1 MKNDIRMKAIRMS
14 NAAILSAALAITGCF
29 TGCSKS
35 DSGKGDKDSLKIN
48 SSSTT
53 ETGSSVSYEEVN
65 KDNLQ
70 SFESVIL
77 GNKGTITS
85 NFSPYFFDYKP
96 DPKKLKESQVGI
108 STSVGNIG
116 SNRIYKHDNG
126 DYVTIDNGEALK
138 LVESSEG
145 VYRIGKTETFDGG
158 YTLINEEGEVT
169 IVFSDKEAL
178 DKFASELSSNLNQT
192 TDGLNGIVNGFK
204 YTSGIKCETIN
215 LVEKEENFYNAGV
228 VIESING
235 YLEFLGEPFQKI
247 EYSED
252 KDEIVVKRTTYRKVD
267 EEVQVA
273 KIEIHFPIGEN
284 GSSYYDSKY
293 NIILGYSYKSDSGE
307 VMMSETALRELLGID
322 VTKSQFT
329 IPSTEETIEDIL
341 CISTGNDANV
351 MVDQNIVL
359 MPEDEFEEKYGY
371 PVNEYPSNYDPC
383 NTECDIVIL
392 EENADAASENSLS
405 SMLSKKFKTP
415 ITITKSDPA
424 EQADELL
431 TQLQAAYPDI
441 PWIGGHGSYGVAV
454 DTADYINYTIT
465 DEECQAPVEEYLAG
479 RSVYDLNPSELWP
492 IVEYSLGYW
501 DITEA
506 FNNFGYTFPHSGGG
520 GGSYGFY

>member
-14 NAAILSAALAITGCF
+14 NAAILSAALVMTGCF
-29 TGCSKS
+29 TGCNKDDKS
-35 DSGKGDKDSLKIN
+35 KDSDNSLKSN
-48 SSSTT
+48 TSSVA
-53 ETGSSVSYEEVN
+53 ETGSGVSYEKVD

-96 DPKKLKESQVGI
+96 DPERLKESQVGI

-126 DYVTIDNGEALK
+126 DYITIDNGEALK
-138 LVESSEG
+138 LVESSKG

-169 IVFSDKEAL
+169 VVFSDKEAL

-204 YTSGIKCETIN
+204 YAFGIKCETIN
-215 LVEKEENFYNAGV
+215 LVEKEENFYNAKV
-228 VIESING
+228 IIESING

-267 EEVQVA
+267 EEMQVS
-273 KIEIHFPIGEN
+273 KVEIRFPIGEK

-341 CISTGNDANV
+341 CISTGDDANV
-351 MVDQNIVL
+351 MVDQNIIL
-359 MPEDEFEEKYGY
+359 MPEEEFEEKYGY
-371 PVNEYPSNYDPC
+371 PVEDYPSNYDPC
-383 NTECDIVIL
+383 DTECDIVIL

-405 SMLSKKFKTP
+405 SMLSEKFMTP
-415 ITITKSDPA
+415 ITITSSDPA

-431 TQLQAAYPDI
+431 EQLQAAYPDV
-441 PWIGGHGSYGVAV
+441 PWIGGHGSYGVAI
-454 DTADYINYTIT
+454 DGADLINYTIT

-479 RSVYDLNPSELWP
+479 RSVYDLNPSELMP
-492 IVEYSLGYW
+492 IFEYLLGYH
-501 DITEA
+501 DLELAEA
-506 FNNFGYTFPHSGGG
+506 NFGYTFPHSGGG
-520 GGSYGFY
+520 ESYGFY